1 MEKLQESMGT
11 SKRDNTELIKL
22 CSSHNDQEIRGF
34 FGEYRWLSNFHM
46 CDVYYKG
53 ALYPSSEHAYMSAK
67 SNRIADKK
75 IFQKI
80 SGSGGEHIGPSAAQ
94 ARKMGQNITLRED
107 WEQVKSSV
115 MLECLISKFTNNE
128 DLKNKLLETENKYLE
143 ETNWWMDRFYGVDY
157 KTGQGQNML
166 GRCLMK
172 VRRFLQDEL

>member
-1 MEKLQESMGT
+1 MQK
-11 SKRDNTELIKL
+11 KVDNTELIRL

-67 SNRIADKK
+67 TKSITEKK
-75 IFQKI
+75 PFLKI
-80 SGSGGEHIGPSAAQ
+80 PSTNGHCGLTAGE
-94 ARKMGQNITLRED
+94 ARKYGQNVTLRKD
-107 WEQVKSSV
+107 WEEIKPSV
-115 MLECLISKFTNNE
+115 MLECVLNKFINNE
-128 DLKNKLLETENKYLE
+128 DLKNKLLQTGNKYLE
-143 ETNWWMDRFYGVDY
+143 ETNWWQDCFYGVDY